1 MNALSLFSSPTSM
14 TTIVRFF
21 ALLYMARVCEGE
33 ARQYGQSRND
43 LYSRPQVGSNQRFSG
58 SKKLLTADE
67 SNAAVLKEL
76 GVDLTHQG
84 MAILM
89 LPILCFCIITV
100 QRLLL
105 SNYIC
110 NSDEF

>member
-1 MNALSLFSSPTSM
+1 MLKTNAMSRLSSPASM
-14 TTIVRFF
+14 TTIVKCF
-21 ALLYMARVCEGE
+21 ALLYMARVCHGE

-43 LYSRPQVGSNQRFSG
+43 LYSRPQVGSNQRVSG

-89 LPILCFCIITV
+89 LPILHFI
-100 QRLLL
+100 LLL
-105 SNYIC
+105 WYSGR
-110 NSDEF
+110 FLV